1 MTNFL
6 QFLDTPSLQSGGER
20 FKKTGAFT
28 LIELL
33 VVVVII
39 GIMSSLV
46 ISLSLSILRRERV
59 NALALRFAGW
69 IEEVRNLSAK
79 RVGSGMATE
88 GCAIIFSA
96 SSSAAV
102 AGAQLATVSPAGV
115 AADTCAPRD
124 GGLASRDGK
133 FVIPSDLEGTFSYKA
148 VLSSDSS
155 TTVSNLIFT
164 PRGTVGLAAS
174 SSGLITSSSEFT
186 IKILLNGKGPM
197 RCLRVSETLAVV
209 DLASVNTTSI
219 DASCGSNYSAI

>member
-1 MTNFL
+1 MIKSL
-6 QFLDTPSLQSGGER
+6 QAFGWPSLHIGSHR
-20 FKKTGAFT
+20 VKAIRAFT

-46 ISLSLSILRRERV
+46 ISFSLSILRRERV
-59 NALALRFAGW
+59 NALALSFAGW
-69 IEEVRNLSAK
+69 IEEVRNLSAR

-88 GCAIIFSA
+88 GCAITFSA
-96 SSSAAV
+96 AGSAAV
-102 AGAQLATVSPAGV
+102 AGDQLAIVSPAGA

-133 FVIPSDLEGTFSYKA
+133 FVIPSDLEGTFSFK
-148 VLSSDSS
+148 VVRTGTS

-164 PRGTVGLAAS
+164 PRGTVGLAAD
-174 SSGLITSSSEFT
+174 SSGLITSSGEFT
-186 IKILLNGKGPM
+186 IKLLLNGKGPM

-209 DLASVNTTSI
+209 DLAPVNTTSI
-219 DASCGSNYSAI
+219 DADCGTSYSAI